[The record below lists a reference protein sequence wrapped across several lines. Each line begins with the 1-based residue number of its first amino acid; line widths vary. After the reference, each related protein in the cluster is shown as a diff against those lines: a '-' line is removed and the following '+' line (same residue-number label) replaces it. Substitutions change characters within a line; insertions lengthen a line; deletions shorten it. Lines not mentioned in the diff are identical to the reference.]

1 MDTNKIIMLK
11 KVLNLFALLWI
22 VSAIGLC
29 LGQFVPPALILPL
42 IIIELILVVMVVF
55 VRKLKVSRILAF
67 LFALISGIT
76 IYPAISHYVNELGG
90 QLVLVTFISVA
101 LVFSIYG
108 LIGFRLNTNL
118 SGWGSYLFIALIGL
132 VVVSLVNLIFPL
144 GETWMI
150 LVSMF
155 GVLLFS
161 LYTIYDFNRLRHQNF
176 SDEDVPSLALNLYL
190 DFMNLFL
197 DVLRILNFFR

>member
-1 MDTNKIIMLK
+1 MLK

>member
-1 MDTNKIIMLK
+1 MEHNKIVMLK

-29 LGQFVPPALILPL
+29 VGQFVPPVLILPL
-42 IIIELILVVMVVF
+42 IVIELILVVMVVF
-55 VRKLKVSRILAF
+55 VRKLKVGRILAF

-76 IYPAISHYVNELGG
+76 VYPAISRYVNELGG
-90 QLVLVTFISVA
+90 QLVLVTFLSVA
-101 LVFSIYG
+101 LVFGLYG
-108 LIGFRLNTNL
+108 LIGFRLNTSL
-118 SGWGSYLFIALIGL
+118 SGWGSYLFVALIGL

-144 GETWMI
+144 GETWMV
-150 LVSMF
+150 LMSMF

-161 LYTIYDFNRLRHQNF
+161 LYTIYDFNRMRHQDF
-176 SDEDVPSLALNLYL
+176 SESDVPSLALNLYL